1 MELVDREVQLDQ
13 LIASLDAARDG
24 DGGSVLVRGEAGCG
38 KTSLVRAALAVVDDR
53 LRVGWTSCE
62 PLRAPRPLA
71 PINEAGRQLAG
82 VHADV
87 DVDVLFGAL
96 RDEATVLVIED
107 LHWAD
112 DATLDVV
119 TGLAGRMSA
128 TPSTLVVT
136 YRPSGAA
143 PLRRVLGQFAR
154 FGARYVDTPPLSRE
168 SVAALASAVDRDGD
182 RVFDLSGGVAF
193 LVAAV
198 LGAPGEVLPDSA
210 VDAILA
216 LASRLDD
223 ASREA
228 LETIAC
234 VPRAGSAMS
243 GADAL
248 VPLAVLERAGVGI
261 EAIDGAERTGLIDIE
276 PAGAAF
282 RHELGRLAVESTLS
296 ATRQRLIH
304 RRLRDA
310 FRTIGADPAVIAHHA
325 IGAGDDTEII
335 EFCTEA
341 ADASIAVGAH
351 RQACFLLSHAVDAAR
366 RAKDDRLIDLAE
378 RSARQ
383 RYLTNDLVGA
393 IEHQRV
399 ALGKLLG
406 GSDADHIATAHL
418 RLSRYSWFRGD
429 ALNASA
435 HVETVLSVLADQ
447 PVGELRAEALA
458 ARCRLSMLRG
468 DRAGAERDAA
478 AALAALGD
486 ADRPDLR
493 AALDNDIGSVRLL
506 FGELDGLAQ
515 LQTAIDRANGR
526 AGEEYVR
533 GCTNAAYALTEIRQ
547 LSAAEPYLAQAM
559 MYAHA
564 HELDTWSTYMVGVRA
579 RWRLLRG
586 NTTAA
591 LEDAE
596 SLDETD
602 SNDLNRVLPGLVR
615 GTIAARSADSSADD
629 LLAEALEIAHHFD
642 EAHRV
647 GPVLAAIAES
657 AWLRDVDD
665 PVDQLVSFLVTSGK
679 SVGPMLCDEIE
690 SWLVRLGGPPIGAL
704 EAPATFQRS
713 PAVDAESR
721 AAQWEDLHAP
731 YDQALALIDDGRPES
746 LLRARRICE
755 PLGASATVHRIDRFL
770 QQAHVPVPRWATPQ
784 HTRQPGTAHVAPV
797 RSARPHHPGPDEPG
811 NRGPTVHQPEDRR
824 APCVSDPDQA
834 RREEPHRSGGYRST
848 ARARSY
854 RERLS

>member
-1 MELVDREVQLDQ
+1 MLEL
-13 LIASLDAARDG
+13 
-24 DGGSVLVRGEAGCG
+24 
-38 KTSLVRAALAVVDDR
+38 
-53 LRVGWTSCE
+53 
-62 PLRAPRPLA
+62 
-71 PINEAGRQLAG
+71 
-82 VHADV
+82 
-87 DVDVLFGAL
+87 
-96 RDEATVLVIED
+96 
-107 LHWAD
+107 
-112 DATLDVV
+112 
-119 TGLAGRMSA
+119 
-128 TPSTLVVT
+128 
-136 YRPSGAA
+136 
-143 PLRRVLGQFAR
+143 
-154 FGARYVDTPPLSRE
+154 
-168 SVAALASAVDRDGD
+168 
-182 RVFDLSGGVAF
+182 
-193 LVAAV
+193 
-198 LGAPGEVLPDSA
+198 
-210 VDAILA
+210 
-216 LASRLDD
+216 
-223 ASREA
+223 
-228 LETIAC
+228 
-234 VPRAGSAMS
+234 
-243 GADAL
+243 
-248 VPLAVLERAGVGI
+248 AGVGI

-276 PAGAAF
+276 TAGAVF

-325 IGAGDDTEII
+325 IGAGDDAEII
-335 EFCTEA
+335 EVCTEA

-366 RAKDDRLIDLAE
+366 RAKDDRLVDLAE

-406 GSDADHIATAHL
+406 GSDTDRIATAHL

-435 HVETVLSVLADQ
+435 HVETALSVLADQ
-447 PVGELRAEALA
+447 QVGEVRAEALA
-458 ARCRLSMLRG
+458 GRCRLSMLRG
-468 DRAGAERDAA
+468 DRAGAEHDST

-526 AGEEYVR
+526 AAEEYVR

-559 MYAHA
+559 MYAQA

-615 GTIAARSADSSADD
+615 GTIAARSADSGADD
-629 LLAEALEIAHHFD
+629 LLAEALEIARHFD

-647 GPVLAAIAES
+647 GPVLAAIAEA

-665 PVDQLVSFLVTSGK
+665 PVDQLASFLVTSGR

-690 SWLVRLGGPPIGAL
+690 SWLARLGGPSIGAA
-704 EAPATFQRS
+704 EASATFQRS
-713 PAVDAESR
+713 PAVDAETK

-746 LLRARRICE
+746 LLRGRRICE
-755 PLGASATVHRIDRFL
+755 SLGASATVH
-770 QQAHVPVPRWATPQ
+770 AHRPLSPTGACPGAARATAQ
-784 HTRQPGTAHVAPV
+784 HTRQSRTAHIAPV
-797 RSARPHHPGPDEPG
+797 RSARPHRSGSDEPG
-811 NRGPTVHQPEDRR
+811 DRGPTVHQPPDRGTSR
-824 APCVSDPDQA
+824 VRDPDQT
-834 RREEPHRSGGYRST
+834 RREEPHRSGGRRST
-848 ARARSY
+848 PRARSH
-854 RERLS
+854 SGPVS